1 MEALLA
7 QTCGVITFEQLA
19 HDALHPGQSAGIK
32 RDGVLIGWVGALHP
46 QTQKVL
52 DIDTPVYVFE
62 LEQAQI
68 LQADVPVFRALSKF
82 PEVRR
87 DIALLLKMDILASD
101 IVAEIR
107 AVASEVLQE
116 VILFD
121 VYTGKGVE
129 NGLKSVALGLILQGF
144 SRTLTDEDVDSEV
157 VKIIESLRQKF
168 GATLRE

>member
-1 MEALLA
+1 M
-7 QTCGVITFEQLA
+7 
-19 HDALHPGQSAGIK
+19 
-32 RDGVLIGWVGALHP
+32 
-46 QTQKVL
+46 L
-52 DIDTPVYVFE
+52 DIAAQVYVFE
-62 LEQAQI
+62 LDQKQI
-68 LQADVPVFRALSKF
+68 LQAEVPAFSPLSKF

-87 DIALLLKMDILASD
+87 DIAILVGHDVLAAS
-101 IVAEIR
+101 IMAEIR
-107 AVASEVLQE
+107 AVASNELTEVT
-116 VILFD
+116 LFD